1 MRETRVDRSF
11 LPNDRAFFFIL
22 CMAAVAVQ
30 ALLVILFAYKG
41 FLLVGLIAI
50 LAVFFLITVFSVER
64 SFYLFAAY
72 FLIFPDKFYGVFFPG
87 VPVNFFWSIGYLFFL
102 VICFYWVIDLL
113 RSRADY
119 SLRTLD
125 KMLLVFITS
134 VLISAL
140 LGILRG
146 YRFSFFRLEIMP
158 LSLYLS
164 YFIVLQSPLKEN
176 PRRFYDFVT
185 LCAVLIAFEF
195 IDSLLIFGGSIFLVR
210 VVSMHIHMALFGISY
225 ICISLIYSAE
235 RKRKLIMGIALPV
248 ILISVVIS
256 QQRALWGA
264 TLVVLL
270 LAFAIYIYHRREKI
284 MTISAT
290 VLGIICFLFVSYA
303 VLNQIFKG
311 ALYNTIITRGV
322 VLLDIE
328 ATLADASYMIRANE
342 TVEALRTV
350 KGDFLFGKGIGAS
363 VVTRW
368 RIMEHATVDN
378 SFAYVYWKMGILGLV
393 GFFGFYALF
402 VLRSIKLLKKS
413 ITADERIITIA
424 TLLNFAG
431 LFVVALTNVCIV
443 HYRFILIWAAS
454 IGFIEF
460 IARKYER
467 VF

>member
-1 MRETRVDRSF
+1 
-11 LPNDRAFFFIL
+11 
-22 CMAAVAVQ
+22 MAVIAIQ

-41 FLLVGLIAI
+41 LLLVVLIAI
-50 LAVFFLITVFSVER
+50 LAAFFFMTAFSVGR

-87 VPVNFFWSIGYLFFL
+87 VPVNFFWSIGYLLFL
-102 VICFYWVIDLL
+102 VICLYWVIDLL
-113 RSRADY
+113 RSRTDY
-119 SLRTLD
+119 SLKTLD
-125 KMLLVFITS
+125 KMLLVFIS
-134 VLISAL
+134 SLLISAL

-146 YRFSFFRLEIMP
+146 YRFSYFRLEIMP
-158 LSLYLS
+158 LSLYLG
-164 YFIVLQSPLKEN
+164 YFIVLQSSLKEN

-195 IDSLLIFGGSIFLVR
+195 IESLFIFGGSIFLVR

-225 ICISLIYSAE
+225 ICISLIYSSE
-235 RKRKLIMGIALPV
+235 RTRKIIMGIALPV
-248 ILISVVIS
+248 IIVSVVIS

-270 LAFAIYIYHRREKI
+270 LAFAVYVYHRRERI
-284 MTISAT
+284 VAIGAT
-290 VLGIICFLFVSYA
+290 VIGIICLLLISYA

-328 ATLADASYMIRANE
+328 ATLNDASYRIRSNE
-342 TVEALRTV
+342 TVEALRTI
-350 KGDFLFGKGIGAS
+350 KGDFLLGKGIGAS
-363 VVTRW
+363 AVTRW
-368 RIMEHATVDN
+368 RFMEHATVDN
-378 SFAYVYWKMGILGLV
+378 AYAYVYWKMGILGLV

-402 VLRSIKLLKKS
+402 FFRSLRLLRKN
-413 ITADERIITIA
+413 ITADERIFTIS
-424 TLLNFAG
+424 TLLNFVG
-431 LFVVALTNVCIV
+431 LFIVALTNVCIV

-454 IGFIEF
+454 IGLVEF

>member
-1 MRETRVDRSF
+1 MHETQVGRSL
-11 LPNDRAFFFIL
+11 LPIDRAYYGLL
-22 CMAAVAVQ
+22 CIVIVAIQ

-41 FLLVGLIAI
+41 LLLVALIAVL
-50 LAVFFLITVFSVER
+50 LAFFFMTAFSVER

-87 VPVNFFWSIGYLFFL
+87 VPVNFFWSIGYLRVL
-102 VICFYWVIDLL
+102 VISLYWLIDLL
-113 RSRADY
+113 RCRTDY
-119 SLRTLD
+119 VLKTLD
-125 KMLLVFITS
+125 KMRLGFITS
-134 VLISAL
+134 GLISAL
-140 LGILRG
+140 LGLLRG
-146 YRFSFFRLEIMP
+146 YRFSYFRLEIMP
-158 LSLYLS
+158 LSLYLG
-164 YFIVLQSPLKEN
+164 YFIVLRSSLKEN

-225 ICISLIYSAE
+225 ICISMIYSADRT
-235 RKRKLIMGIALPV
+235 RKIIMGIALPV
-248 ILISVVIS
+248 ILASVVIS

-264 TLVVLL
+264 TLVLL
-270 LAFAIYIYHRREKI
+270 LLVFAIYVYHRRE
-284 MTISAT
+284 TIVTIGAT
-290 VLGIICFLFVSYA
+290 VLGIVGVLFVSYA
-303 VLNQIFKG
+303 ILNQIFRG

-328 ATLADASYMIRANE
+328 ATLNDASYMIRSSE

-350 KGDFLFGKGIGAS
+350 KEDFLFGKGIGAS

-368 RIMEHATVDN
+368 RLMEHATVDN
-378 SFAYVYWKMGILGLV
+378 TYAYVYWKMGILGLI
-393 GFFGFYALF
+393 GFFGFYAVF
-402 VLRSIKLLKKS
+402 FLRSLGLLRKP
-413 ITADERIITIA
+413 ITADERIFTIS
-424 TLLNFAG
+424 TLLNFIG

-454 IGFIEF
+454 IGFVEF
-460 IARKYER
+460 MARKYER